1 MFRFIVHRLNFLKS
15 VPMFALVYDSCLKMW
30 LLLTAPEKLSWF
42 DELENEVLSWE
53 GTSISLHKFGGTQ
66 FNYQQREIG
75 HLHSNGILDILFSRK
90 IKQELLALGR
100 VEEHHIFKKS
110 GWVSFYILT
119 ENDLGNAKFLLKRA
133 YNSMV

>member
-1 MFRFIVHRLNFLKS
+1 M
-15 VPMFALVYDSCLKMW
+15 
-30 LLLTAPEKLSWF
+30 LTAPKKLSWF